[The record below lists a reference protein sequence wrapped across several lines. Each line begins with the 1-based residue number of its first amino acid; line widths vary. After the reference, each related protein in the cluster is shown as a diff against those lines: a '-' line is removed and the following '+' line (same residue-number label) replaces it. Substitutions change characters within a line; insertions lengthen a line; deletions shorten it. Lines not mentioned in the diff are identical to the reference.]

1 MRCRF
6 SYQIMILGVSI
17 NLLKPKSWWNRRV
30 STNYCTS
37 WTNQWKNNFTANF
50 VCKRQRDSKFRLQN
64 KTRIPDPPEISV
76 AKYLLRF
83 PGSILIR
90 LWFHSSWMKFQ
101 IRNNPVQ
108 FTQKISFWFGLQG
121 ETQEKTCGNDESAL
135 LAAGM
140 AGKYFDSL
148 MGSTV
153 LVEIHNQK

>member
-6 SYQIMILGVSI
+6 SYQIIILGVSI
-17 NLLKPKSWWNRRV
+17 KLLKPKSWWNRRV

-90 LWFHSSWMKFQ
+90 LWFRTESTVLERNSKQEIILCNSPLKLVFDLVFKEKHKKNLRERRKCIVGSWNGREVFWFAHGFHSSWW
-101 IRNNPVQ
+101 N
-108 FTQKISFWFGLQG
+108 S
-121 ETQEKTCGNDESAL
+121 
-135 LAAGM
+135 
-140 AGKYFDSL
+140 
-148 MGSTV
+148 
-153 LVEIHNQK
+153 